1 MTGKQL
7 SDDHRA
13 ILSKLLQI
21 PKLTNREISWVLG
34 VDDRTVRRRRIEF
47 EATGEIKKHKDVS
60 KNAEKLKPQ
69 HMEVPLPDIS
79 SYIRPSC
86 QLLTLCCFGLQK
98 LVAWHKD
105 HPDALLDDMQMFLRL
120 QCGLE
125 VSRPTI
131 SRQIRK
137 AYGGTFRRSGRC
149 ARIRSRK
156 QREAE
161 GRSIALELQQQNCG
175 ADNSDQSY
183 EAASSDLFY
192 DQRQLAPLGQA
203 LGPPQEPARQEEEP
217 AYQAG
222 DGQQHPARQCQL
234 AEWKGAR
241 RLVDHGCS
249 DCGYQRPSTS
259 STAAVSSHQ
268 DHLGRIRSKPPVCQ
282 SQKRLPQS
290 ANGMSE
296 LHQQVQDCRCD
307 WPLSVSLGAT
317 HGTQWDG

>member
-222 DGQQHPARQCQL
+222 DGQQHPA
-234 AEWKGAR
+234 G
-241 RLVDHGCS
+241 
-249 DCGYQRPSTS
+249 
-259 STAAVSSHQ
+259 
-268 DHLGRIRSKPPVCQ
+268 
-282 SQKRLPQS
+282 
-290 ANGMSE
+290 
-296 LHQQVQDCRCD
+296 
-307 WPLSVSLGAT
+307 SVS
-317 HGTQWDG
+317 